1 MTKGCRHAVFLD
13 DADFPVT
20 ILEILPEQA
29 LERVPRCV
37 PGLDAWGLPEGT
49 ACAQEAET
57 ELIVL
62 IADQLLVEQA
72 EAFQHRS
79 PPTAEIDGI
88 NGTFVFGPM
97 ESGPGDSEPTIG
109 GGSNPALQIG
119 ASAGQ
124 PGAANLVGPGFHQ
137 GGH

>member
-1 MTKGCRHAVFLD
+1 
-13 DADFPVT
+13 
-20 ILEILPEQA
+20 
-29 LERVPRCV
+29 
-37 PGLDAWGLPEGT
+37 GLPEGT

-88 NGTFVFGPM
+88 NGTFVFDPM
-97 ESGPGDSEPTIG
+97 ESGPADREPTIEG
-109 GGSNPALQIG
+109 GGNAALQIG

-137 GGH
+137 GGHALAQVVRGVLRMGIDADDDFPARRPDGRIEPA